1 VRGKKNPKWTLS
13 KEGDPNFENIYYNNK
28 YFSYMFTKRGNY
40 SVSLDLEDS
49 NGNIRNVTK
58 KEIIKII

>member
-1 VRGKKNPKWTLS
+1 MCSSDL
-13 KEGDPNFENIYYNNK
+13 IYYNNK

>member
-1 VRGKKNPKWTLS
+1 
-13 KEGDPNFENIYYNNK
+13 
-28 YFSYMFTKRGNY
+28 MFTKRGNY